1 MDWETVKDLIAT
13 YGYYAVAVGTLWDQS
28 GLQGFVIAGGVLA
41 SVTGHLNPWLVALCG
56 AAGSFGS
63 DALMFSVGRWRAS
76 WLERFAKSPKN
87 SMRLALLHDGM
98 KRWGFVLL
106 VLGRFM
112 PWMGRFVPAAAGL
125 RRYPMAPALVYAALG
140 SVASGFLYAA
150 LGFYA
155 AESMKWLDQ
164 YMLYIG
170 LGALAVSVPV
180 ALWMLKRFDRLVEQ
194 RMTKP
199 QAEQAAGK

>member
-1 MDWETVKDLIAT
+1 MDWESIKDLIAN
-13 YGYYAVAVGTLWDQS
+13 YGYYAVAVGTMWDQS

-56 AAGSFGS
+56 AAGSFAS
-63 DALMFSVGRWRAS
+63 DLLLFSIGRWRAR
-76 WLERFAKSPKN
+76 WLERFARSPKGA
-87 SMRLALLHDGM
+87 MRLTMLQEGM
-98 KRWGFVLL
+98 KRWGWALL
-106 VLGRFM
+106 TLGRFM

-125 RRYPMAPALVYAALG
+125 RHYPVVPALLFTVLG
-140 SVASGFLYAA
+140 SLVSGLMFAA

-170 LGALAVSVPV
+170 LGALVISVPV
-180 ALWMLKRFDRLVEQ
+180 AVWMLKRFDRMVEK
-194 RMTKP
+194 RMTMP
-199 QAEQAAGK
+199 PPGQPGA